1 MRNNITYM
9 SISEKRLEEIRNFKN
24 MDFSDCPELTDEQLA
39 QLKPCHIVNSKL
51 WQPRKT
57 VLNIR
62 IDADVLEALKS
73 AGKGW
78 QTKVNAILRNAVATG
93 QI

>member
-1 MRNNITYM
+1 MFVLFQQDLLYQKKKRRIM

-51 WQPRKT
+51 
-57 VLNIR
+57 
-62 IDADVLEALKS
+62 
-73 AGKGW
+73 
-78 QTKVNAILRNAVATG
+78 
-93 QI
+93 